1 MLGVA
6 GVTVTDATGAG
17 GLTVTVAEPLTLP
30 LVAVIVALPA
40 DTPVTS
46 PLAFTVA
53 TVGDPLVHVTGRPV
67 KVFPAESF
75 SVAVS

>member
-1 MLGVA
+1 MGPEPD
-6 GVTVTDATGAG
+6 DAV
-17 GLTVTVAEPLTLP
+17 TVTVADPLTLP

-46 PLAFTVA
+46 PLAVTVA
-53 TVGDPLVHVTGRPV
+53 TVGDPLAHVTGRPV

-75 SVAVS
+75 SVADS